1 MLVPTLSTILILL
14 CTISPLAANPSHV
27 QSRGFTLDQALAQ
40 ARNLQAAI
48 NALRIQTIFNS
59 LAKNN
64 NKNVLSTSGSNNVI
78 KNCNVPGT
86 FAMT

>member
-1 MLVPTLSTILILL
+1 MLFPTLSTILILL
-14 CTISPLAANPSHV
+14 STISPLTAKSSEIQN
-27 QSRGFTLDQALAQ
+27 RGLTLAQALQQ

-48 NALRIQTIFNS
+48 NAIRVQAIFNS
-59 LAKNN
+59 LSKNN
-64 NKNVLSTSGSNNVI
+64 KKTVLSVSGSTNVI